1 MLTGLKVSSLTCTCI
16 LQTRT
21 KYKWVTPWNW
31 ILKVLKCRNEI
42 YIPTDRTRRVDEKN
56 GVICLVIMFT
66 HRVMVITMSKMALF
80 LFSDDGNKNVV
91 TVSVECLS
99 EPESFY
105 WVLSENWSY
114 CSRDIEGRN
123 INPFMPGGNKK
134 VAHT

>member
-1 MLTGLKVSSLTCTCI
+1 
-16 LQTRT
+16 
-21 KYKWVTPWNW
+21 
-31 ILKVLKCRNEI
+31 
-42 YIPTDRTRRVDEKN
+42 
-56 GVICLVIMFT
+56 
-66 HRVMVITMSKMALF
+66 MALF